1 MDNRSVLT
9 AAFDALSVLVQD
21 FLATLDDVPD
31 EDLANWKPSA
41 EQNDGGEMNT
51 LSAISAHA
59 ASAASWMIVHQV
71 FGQDFPRDRESEFDV
86 IATREQIDRFFA
98 GMLANFAALIETTDE
113 LDLLELPPTVRES
126 QPEWTRLHWLF
137 HAIDHTA
144 LHLGHAQIHRQLWQA
159 ERADKS

>member
-9 AAFDALSVLVQD
+9 AAFDALRVLVQD
-21 FLATLDDVPD
+21 FLATLDNIPD
-31 EDLANWKPSA
+31 EDLASWKPAA
-41 EQNDGGEMNT
+41 ERQDAGEMNT
-51 LSAISAHA
+51 LSAMSAHA

-71 FGQDFPRDRESEFDV
+71 FGQEFPRDRESEFNV
-86 IATREQIDRFFA
+86 TATRDQIDRFFA
-98 GMLANFAALIETTDE
+98 GMLANFAALIETTDD
-113 LDLLELPPTVRES
+113 LDLLALPVSVREW
-126 QPEWTRLHWLF
+126 QPEWSRLHWLF